1 MVTSSR
7 ATRRPMAVKI
17 HPRPRLAWPGRTA
30 LLVSVSLVAVC
41 ILLALALVLI
51 R

>member
-1 MVTSSR
+1 MASSSL

-17 HPRPRLAWPGRTA
+17 HPRSRLAWPGRA
-30 LLVSVSLVAVC
+30 VLLLGVSLVAVC
-41 ILLALALVLI
+41 ILLALVLS

>member
-1 MVTSSR
+1 MASSSP

-17 HPRPRLAWPGRTA
+17 HPRPRRAWPGRVV
-30 LLVSVSLVAVC
+30 LLGGVSLVLVC
-41 ILLALALVLI
+41 ILLALILI